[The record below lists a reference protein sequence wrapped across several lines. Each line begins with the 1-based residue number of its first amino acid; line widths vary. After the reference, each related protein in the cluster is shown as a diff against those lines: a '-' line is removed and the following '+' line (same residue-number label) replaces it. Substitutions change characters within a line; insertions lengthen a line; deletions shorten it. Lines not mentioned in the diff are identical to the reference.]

1 MPGQSIRLK
10 ASQELV
16 IATDL
21 NAGNNT
27 VQLQTPGNLQMAGEI
42 TAGNLSINAAT
53 VSDVLNTSVETVNFN
68 LTAAG
73 SSLAIFDADN
83 LTITGG
89 TGNSTGITARAGANL
104 LLSGAMT
111 GVSSMTLSSADSLS
125 TTSGFS
131 VTVPGATSLSGASIS
146 IGGTGGGTFNT
157 GDLSFRSTGNVRIV
171 ESSSSR
177 IVGNNTGGTVDLT
190 SSTGGLTVDG
200 NITAVGAVA
209 VHAQGANA
217 NVSLNSTLTSAG
229 GLITLRANQDLSLTS
244 AADINSGGGNI
255 RIVADYDG
263 NGLSSSGGRPHVRWQ
278 QHRCRGWPG
287 RYRSTR

>member
-200 NITAVGAVA
+200 NITAVGAVTRA
-209 VHAQGANA
+209 RTGSERKCQSEFHTHLRWRPDHPEGQSGP
-217 NVSLNSTLTSAG
+217 LT
-229 GLITLRANQDLSLTS
+229 
-244 AADINSGGGNI
+244 
-255 RIVADYDG
+255 
-263 NGLSSSGGRPHVRWQ
+263 HVG
-278 QHRCRGWPG
+278 CRH
-287 RYRSTR
+287 

>member
-1 MPGQSIRLK
+1 S

-42 TAGNLSINAAT
+42 TAGYLSINAAT

-200 NITAVGAVA
+200 NITAVGAVT
-209 VHAQGANA
+209 VHAQGAHA

-263 NGLSSSGGRPHVRWQ
+263 NGLSSSGAV
-278 QHRCRGWPG
+278 
-287 RYRSTR
+287 